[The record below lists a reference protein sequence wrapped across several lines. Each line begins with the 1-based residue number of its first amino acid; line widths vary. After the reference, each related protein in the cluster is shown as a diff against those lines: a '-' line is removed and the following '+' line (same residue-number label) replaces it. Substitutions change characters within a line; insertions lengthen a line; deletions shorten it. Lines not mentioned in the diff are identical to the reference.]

1 MSSEANGKRPSLR
14 KLVAQ
19 AGVLIF
25 TTQMLLGIFGPLVFP
40 LLGGFFLPFFL
51 YFQFGLFILAI
62 AAVLPMNPLEEW
74 GSMWPLVGYDNAIDA
89 IYTRGPWWV
98 RFEELDEQER
108 QKGVIDG
115 MNRMFGAS

>member
-1 MSSEANGKRPSLR
+1 MSSGANGKSRSLK

-19 AGVLIF
+19 VGVIIF
-25 TTQMLLGIFGPLVFP
+25 TTQMLLGIFGPLLFP
-40 LLGGFFLPFFL
+40 LLGELSLPVFL
-51 YFQFGLFILAI
+51 YFQFGMLVLFI
-62 AAVLPMNPLEEW
+62 AAVLPTNAQDEW

-115 MNRMFGAS
+115 MNKLFGG